1 MKHSVAL
8 AASLVMTLC
17 TTLSAQNPVA
27 GALRAGTA
35 RSSKDIIDAAEAF
48 PADKYGYKPT
58 PAQMSVGDVVVHL
71 AGGNMM
77 MCSWIT
83 GAKAPE
89 SPKLT
94 AADSKDKLV
103 AWLKDSFSF
112 CTTSF
117 ASLDDAHLSDSIPF
131 FMNMKFP
138 RAREEF
144 IYLEDLADHYSQLA
158 IYMRLNGMT
167 PPSAK
172 RKEM

>member
-1 MKHSVAL
+1 MNRTTLAGAL
-8 AASLVMTLC
+8 ALAVTCSSLH
-17 TTLSAQNPVA
+17 AQNPVA
-27 GALRAGTA
+27 TALRNGTA
-35 RSSKDIIDAAEAF
+35 RSSRDIIDAVEAF

-58 PAQMSVGDVVVHL
+58 PAQMTVGDVVAHL

-94 AADSKDKLV
+94 GTDSKDKLV
-103 AWLKDSFSF
+103 TWLKDSFTF
-112 CTTSF
+112 CSTSF
-117 ASLDDAHLSDSIPF
+117 ASLDDSKLSDSIPF
-131 FMNMKFP
+131 FMNMKMT
-138 RAREEF
+138 RATEEF
-144 IYLEDLADHYSQLA
+144 IYLDDLADHYSQLA